1 MAERSRYIN
10 SAQNFYDATRPAAID
25 DLIRSLNRKKDVTE
39 RISDTG
45 EEGSWKHS
53 LPAMANIIQNAGLTN
68 VYVSLEFN
76 PPQYGRRRADVVLSG
91 YKDGQ
96 PGVLVIELKQWSS
109 ATWDPVNEWVSE
121 IAARYGNVEH
131 PVRQAHGYA
140 QMVQHYIEGFHPD
153 EAVTDAAA
161 YLHNATN
168 DSLQSLRTAGQWYA
182 ERLFS
187 GDTTGDNEFVSFL
200 KSRFDNVN
208 GKAVA
213 EGLERNAP
221 KKSKDILE
229 AAGEIFQN
237 PDSFPLSGEQR
248 EVVKDIQK
256 KFNDALDPRNPR
268 GKTIIV
274 VNGKPGSG
282 KTWIC
287 MNILGKEAAAQRQV
301 SFATNSTSLRETLKK
316 VAKKSKETK
325 PVAEMI
331 TSART
336 YWKDEVWDS
345 LDLLI
350 VDEAQRLNE
359 WTVRTGNANRKD
371 IQEELERFN
380 MTQLRELANSS
391 KVLVLMM
398 DDWQQTTATDY
409 LTTEKVK
416 EVADLIGAD
425 FQLYELEEQHRSG
438 GSKTFETWVDSLVD
452 DVPTVWRDE
461 KDFWVKV
468 ADSPAEMERI
478 LAEHSEADPRI
489 MAGFCW
495 PWTTK
500 DPVTDKAF
508 KNVDDVPYDIAIGDW
523 SIQWNLKT
531 NTEGYPKADFWA
543 FEEKGAKQAGSI
555 FSGQGFEFD
564 YCGVIMGPDLR
575 YDTAEQRLTPDYEAS
590 EYGTLKRL
598 ARKQER
604 EGLPADPKSSAL
616 QRFRNG
622 YRVLLTRGM
631 KGVVIYSTDPATQQ
645 LLKEIVNPE

>member
-1 MAERSRYIN
+1 MAERSRYMD

-45 EEGSWKHS
+45 EEGSWKNS
-53 LPAMANIIQNAGLTN
+53 LPVMANIIQNAGLTN
-68 VYVSLEFN
+68 VCVSLEFN

-96 PGVLVIELKQWSS
+96 PSVLVIELKQWST
-109 ATWDPVNEWVSE
+109 ATWDTVNEWVQD

-131 PVRQAHGYA
+131 PVRQAYGYA

-153 EAVTDAAA
+153 QAVTDAAA
-161 YLHNATN
+161 YLHNADN
-168 DSLQSLRTAGQWYA
+168 DALQSLRTAGSWYA

-187 GDTTGDNEFVSFL
+187 GDTTGDREFTAFL
-200 KSRFDNVN
+200 RDHFDNVN

-213 EGLERNAP
+213 EGLECNAP

-237 PDSFPLSGEQR
+237 PDSFPLSEEQR

-268 GKTIIV
+268 GKPLIV

-316 VAKKSKETK
+316 VAKKSKDTK

-336 YWKDEVWDS
+336 YWKQEVWGS

-359 WTVRTGNANRKD
+359 WTVRTGQANRKD

-380 MTQLRELANSS
+380 MTQLRELANST

-438 GSKTFETWVDSLVD
+438 GSKSFETWVDSLVD
-452 DVPTVWRDE
+452 DVPRVWRDE
-461 KDFWVKV
+461 KNFWVKV
-468 ADSPAEMERI
+468 ADSPADMERI

-508 KNVDDVPYDIAIGDW
+508 KSVDDVPYDIAIGDW
-523 SIQWNLKT
+523 SIQWNLKS

-543 FEEKGAKQAGSI
+543 FEKRGARQAGSI

-575 YDTAEQRLTPDYEAS
+575 YDAAEQRLTPDYEAS

-645 LLKEIVNPE
+645 LLKEIVNPD